1 MEYQG
6 LDVWEV
12 FECMSWNL
20 GKQVY
25 SEDVNLGIF
34 GGWLNLE
41 NKSMWTVKRKE
52 GNCDEEASIMIEGGS
67 LGKTKL

>member
-25 SEDVNLGIF
+25 FEDVNLGIF

-41 NKSMWTVKRKE
+41 NKSM
-52 GNCDEEASIMIEGGS
+52 
-67 LGKTKL
+67 

>member
-1 MEYQG
+1 MEYQS
-6 LDVWEV
+6 LDVWGV

-41 NKSMWTVKRKE
+41 NKSM
-52 GNCDEEASIMIEGGS
+52 
-67 LGKTKL
+67 